1 VKIGVKSVLFKNG
14 RIITPMGIN
23 DGDVRVED
31 GIIKQI
37 YTDEPC
43 AEDADIIID
52 LQGQYLSPGFIDV
65 HTHGGG
71 GSDFMDQTEES
82 MYQACFTHLKHGTTS
97 ILPTTLT
104 STRESLKEFLD
115 FFNTIDLQ
123 KDGMPNIL
131 GLHLE
136 GPYFAY
142 SQKGA
147 QDPKYLRNPEPDE
160 YSMALTS
167 TDRIVRWSFA
177 IELPG
182 SQDFLQELKRH
193 NIISSLAHSDAT
205 CREVMDAYENGI
217 SALTH
222 FYSCMTGVHRKN
234 AYRVA
239 GAIEAGYLIDEL
251 FVEVIADGC
260 HLPAELLQLIYKIK
274 GADRICLVTDSMRA
288 AGMPD
293 GEYVLGSLGAGQRCI
308 VEEGV
313 AKLPDRTA
321 FAGSIAT
328 TDRLVR
334 TMHSLTNAP
343 LHEVVRMASLTPAKL
358 LKIEDKKGSI
368 CVGKDA
374 DLIVFNDKIEIQK
387 VMVRGELIEIE

>member
-1 VKIGVKSVLFKNG
+1 VNRALATILFKNG
-14 RIITPMGIN
+14 RIITPTGIYH
-23 DGDVRVED
+23 GDVRVENRM
-31 GIIKQI
+31 IQHI
-37 YTDEPC
+37 YFNEEC
-43 AEDADIIID
+43 KEGADVVID
-52 LQGQYLSPGFIDV
+52 LNNQYLSPGFIDI
-65 HTHGGG
+65 HTHGAGG
-71 GSDFMDQTEES
+71 ADFMDQTEES
-82 MYQACFTHLKHGTTS
+82 LYQACYTHMKHGTTS
-97 ILPTTLT
+97 IVPTTLT
-104 STRESLKEFLD
+104 STRESLKEFLK
-115 FFNTIDLQ
+115 FFDTIQLE

-136 GPYFAY
+136 GPYFAN
-142 SQKGA
+142 SQRGA
-147 QDPKYLRNPEPDE
+147 QDPKYLRNPDPEE
-160 YSMALTS
+160 YMDALTCS
-167 TDRIVRWSFA
+167 NRILRWSFA

-182 SQDFLQELKRH
+182 SEEFLKELRKH
-193 NIISSLAHSDAT
+193 HIISSLAHSDAT
-205 CREVMDAYENGI
+205 CQEVMRAYENGV

-239 GAIEAGYLIDEL
+239 GAIEAGYLIDDL
-251 FVEVIADGC
+251 YVEVIADGC
-260 HLPAELLQLIYKIK
+260 HLPAELLQLIFKIK

-293 GEYVLGSLGAGQRCI
+293 GEYLLGSLSSGQRCI

-321 FAGSIAT
+321 FAGSVAT

-343 LHEVVRMASLTPAKL
+343 LHEVVKMASLTPAKL
-358 LKIEDKKGSI
+358 LRIDDKKGSI

-374 DLIVFNDKIEIQK
+374 DLIVFNDEIEIQK
-387 VMVRGELIEIE
+387 VMVRGELIQN

>member
-1 VKIGVKSVLFKNG
+1 
-14 RIITPMGIN
+14 MGI
-23 DGDVRVED
+23 DHGDVKVEN
-31 GIIKQI
+31 GIIQQI

-43 AEDADIIID
+43 AEAADITID
-52 LQGQYLSPGFIDV
+52 LQGEYLSPGFIDV

-71 GSDFMDQTEES
+71 GADFMDQSVES
-82 MYQACFTHLKHGTTS
+82 MYQACITHLKHGTTS

-115 FFNTIDLQ
+115 YFNTIDLQ

-160 YSMALTS
+160 YMEALSS

-177 IELPG
+177 IELLG
-182 SQDFLQELKRH
+182 SQAFLQELKRH

-239 GAIEAGYLIDEL
+239 GAIEAGYLIDDL

-293 GEYVLGSLGAGQRCI
+293 GEYVLGSLDAGQRCI

-387 VMVRGELIEIE
+387 VMVRGEFIEIE